1 VTQLFLIPSSLLYA
15 LYIVIAFVLEVI
27 YMYIAITLCQV
38 WGTGDCVVVGEDEP
52 CLLLIRGERVKGGEG
67 KGGGEGIYF

>member
-1 VTQLFLIPSSLLYA
+1 LKS
-15 LYIVIAFVLEVI
+15 YIF
-27 YMYIAITLCQV
+27 
-38 WGTGDCVVVGEDEP
+38 VGEDEP